1 MDEDG
6 KSIPALV
13 DQSSCHSIGLH
24 PSVIEGWDAVGEG
37 ERCESHWT
45 EVTPFQHSLS
55 LIRFLMKDLFTDLV
69 PLTSASCLREEKAA
83 VFVLLTI

>member
-6 KSIPALV
+6 KSIAALV
-13 DQSSCHSIGLH
+13 DQSCCHSIGLH
-24 PSVIEGWDAVGEG
+24 PSGIEGWDAIGDG

-45 EVTPFQHSLS
+45 EVTPFQHPLNFILF
-55 LIRFLMKDLFTDLV
+55 LIRDLFTDLV

-83 VFVLLTI
+83 GFVLLTI